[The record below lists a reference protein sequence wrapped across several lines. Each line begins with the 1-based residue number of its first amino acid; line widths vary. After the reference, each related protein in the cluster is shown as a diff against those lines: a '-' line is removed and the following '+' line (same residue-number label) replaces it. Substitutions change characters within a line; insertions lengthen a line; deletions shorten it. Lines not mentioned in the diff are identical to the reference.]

1 MKINV
6 TEDHIARGRQG
17 APNSCPVALALK
29 ETSSD
34 FANVVVSPSWFF
46 SKNKDFKITYEATNL
61 PKKVQ
66 QFIKKFDTGK
76 PVKPFSFEI

>member
-1 MKINV
+1 MKVIV
-6 TEDHIARGRQG
+6 TQDHIARGRQG
-17 APNSCPVALALK
+17 PNSCPVALALK

-34 FANVVVSPSWFF
+34 FANVIVGPQWFF
-46 SKNKDFKITYEATNL
+46 SRNEEFHITYQSTNL

-66 QFIKKFDTGK
+66 QFIKKFDAGE